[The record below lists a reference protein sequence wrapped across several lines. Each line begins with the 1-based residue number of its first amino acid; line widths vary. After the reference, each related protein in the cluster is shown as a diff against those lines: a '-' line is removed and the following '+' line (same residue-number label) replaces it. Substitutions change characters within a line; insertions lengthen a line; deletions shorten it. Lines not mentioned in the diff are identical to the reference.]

1 MTGILFVLRSGVPWE
16 MLPAEMGCGC
26 GMSCWRRLRDWQAAG
41 VWARLHQVLLE

>member
-41 VWARLHQVLLE
+41 VWARLH